1 MLRPRSQRMARML
14 HSRWEMTRS
23 TIQSA
28 LLNSIGT
35 AQVFSEHLRG
45 HNAVDILRD
54 AVAVPVG
61 MRTRCCKDHKPCKGN
76 KWCGKVTSKRNLLL
90 SRQSQPHLEY
100 EHIRPSYH
108 ARLLSKPSKTI
119 DLSSPC
125 GDRPNC
131 EHLAKK
137 DHWIL
142 RQNDNNVKTA
152 TDIKSIYYILPLLR
166 PTVSEQ
172 SGRMFAGCV
181 QYSKSQRDTWSIWAA
196 NVKDICLQQVK
207 KLQKLFL
214 ELPYEKLHALD
225 LSSWDTGTI
234 SNLHGENTFVKK
246 ERRKSTMITIDLSLN
261 R

>member
-1 MLRPRSQRMARML
+1 MDNALLKIIYDRRTHYQP
-14 HSRWEMTRS
+14 HSSSRIAVQYVYALTDDATPAKPKNGAYAALRWEMTRS

-166 PTVSEQ
+166 STSVSEQ
-172 SGRMFAGCV
+172 SGRNV
-181 QYSKSQRDTWSIWAA
+181 SSVRTYSIPK
-196 NVKDICLQQVK
+196 VKETHEVFEQQ
-207 KLQKLFL
+207 
-214 ELPYEKLHALD
+214 
-225 LSSWDTGTI
+225 T
-234 SNLHGENTFVKK
+234 
-246 ERRKSTMITIDLSLN
+246 
-261 R
+261 